1 VQSESFQLQSTLRI
15 LLAHLSLLLRTFL
28 RAASSL
34 PQASS
39 AQTLLLAL
47 HNGSGSRSGLAGQV
61 LGSSQPAT
69 NTDEFFLAVS

>member
-15 LLAHLSLLLRTFL
+15 LLAHLSQLLRTFL

-34 PQASS
+34 PQANS

-47 HNGSGSRSGLAGQV
+47 PNDSGSRSGLVGQV

-69 NTDEFFLAVS
+69 NTDAFFLAVS